1 MIIKKHY
8 NYYYHVLLCVLDQNN
23 LYIIITILCCIKDF
37 VYQRLARP
45 SCKNYVAVAKKVVNV
60 AVKISCVQRKHVGG
74 VKDLLLVR
82 LRNQAT
88 LFVNLATD

>member
-23 LYIIITILCCIKDF
+23 LYIIITTLCIKDF

-45 SCKNYVAVAKKVVNV
+45 SCKNYQRRESRWNYVAVARKVVNV
-60 AVKISCVQRKHVGG
+60 AVK
-74 VKDLLLVR
+74 
-82 LRNQAT
+82 N
-88 LFVNLATD
+88 